1 MDTETTTEIMQ
12 SVQRALFKHGY
23 ADLTMQR
30 IADESS
36 VTTAAIHYHFDT
48 KEALLNAFLDHLIE
62 GFEETLVCESGDP
75 QKRLSEFLR
84 SVFAVAQQEADESTN
99 SEFPIALMALK
110 AQAPFHE
117 TYRQRLIE
125 LDLRMQEHIASII
138 RDGIEADQFDEADP
152 EILARHVVTVINA
165 AYTRTVAIGEARA
178 QSKEQVTA
186 YLERQ
191 LGVSL
196 EGKA

>member
-1 MDTETTTEIMQ
+1 MDTKTTTEIMQ

-75 QKRLSEFLR
+75 QKRLFEFLR
-84 SVFAVAQQEADESTN
+84 SVFAVAEQEADENTN
-99 SEFPIALMALK
+99 SEFPIALIAVK

-125 LDLRMQEHIASII
+125 LDRRMQDHIASII
-138 RDGIEADQFDEADP
+138 RDGIEAGQFEATDP
-152 EILARHVVTVINA
+152 DIVAQQVVTVINA
-165 AYTRTVAIGEARA
+165 AYVRTVALGEARA
-178 QSKEQVTA
+178 ESKEQVTE